1 MDEKKIDEKPENN
14 VECENKKRKPKSSF
28 LD

>member
-1 MDEKKIDEKPENN
+1 MDEEKIDEKPENN